1 MITSTWKTLTAWA
14 FELIRPGDVAEL
26 NRKRAGETLLH
37 TAICLC
43 DHNLVRKLIEAG
55 ADADLVLFGEFGG
68 VSPLEWTIE
77 FDEVEILKVLID
89 TGKVAEE
96 ELRDKVQ
103 PALLDNSEKIARFLV
118 FERGVRVT
126 ADDIN
131 GAELCGKSQALSVV
145 FDALAADASLWD
157 GVELGAFSDAAVRWS
172 DPKAA
177 ILLAEA
183 FRRGLELN
191 FFKEKIGH
199 ADTLAVLLRH
209 GAKPTE
215 NSLRVALND
224 GECALVQALL
234 RHLCDDPALCSSSAA
249 KCTEAAFFF
258 LVDRGVDV
266 CALRDAFCRAALAG
280 NVPLV
285 ERFIARGFTIEF
297 GEFLLRGGC
306 KALTELIAK
315 HSGGKCL
322 DAALHLCLQDLD
334 VERSLFLVKLGAKL
348 APPHRMMQ
356 GTYDVLTGA
365 IAAGLMSIGG
375 DDWRWFLTNGA
386 SWPAV
391 QDPLFDLLCCVGT
404 PSFLLFLML
413 DAVPCAAPFADPFC
427 FAGGAC
433 RWTRTCGRRRAR
445 VRSRLCSV
453 QLCASIAC
461 CTGGWQ
467 RKNSS

>member
-1 MITSTWKTLTAWA
+1 
-14 FELIRPGDVAEL
+14 
-26 NRKRAGETLLH
+26 
-37 TAICLC
+37 
-43 DHNLVRKLIEAG
+43 
-55 ADADLVLFGEFGG
+55 
-68 VSPLEWTIE
+68 
-77 FDEVEILKVLID
+77 
-89 TGKVAEE
+89 
-96 ELRDKVQ
+96 
-103 PALLDNSEKIARFLV
+103 
-118 FERGVRVT
+118 
-126 ADDIN
+126 
-131 GAELCGKSQALSVV
+131 
-145 FDALAADASLWD
+145 
-157 GVELGAFSDAAVRWS
+157 
-172 DPKAA
+172 
-177 ILLAEA
+177 
-183 FRRGLELN
+183 
-191 FFKEKIGH
+191 
-199 ADTLAVLLRH
+199 
-209 GAKPTE
+209 
-215 NSLRVALND
+215 
-224 GECALVQALL
+224 LVQALL

-427 FAGGAC
+427 FAAAC
-433 RWTRTCGRRRAR
+433 WWGLPVDEDLRPATRTRAFSVVQRAVVRQHRLLHRWLAAQKLKLIRWRDLLCAAGAQPAGVADAADRRRGVRAGDLGPRPSQVGAR
-445 VRSRLCSV
+445 DKSQARERQSMNFSALLLFAGAARHQSLRLAHTAVLHRSCEKRERDYEEAFFCLGRFC
-453 QLCASIAC
+453 
-461 CTGGWQ
+461 
-467 RKNSS
+467 